1 MILCNIRWDHLQNY
15 QRATALQSK
24 KKKWAT
30 APLLIY
36 NNPTGGAHMLI
47 PLFFLLYTFS
57 HSLA

>member
-1 MILCNIRWDHLQNY
+1 MGSPTKLPTGNH
-15 QRATALQSK
+15 SSVK
-24 KKKWAT
+24 KKRAT